1 MGATVSFRRN
11 PKFIHSKY
19 MTTEVPVNIFFKDE
33 TQIYKGWKVIKRPQ
47 AEKNSFYALSWW
59 VHGALIVLHV
69 GHK

>member
-1 MGATVSFRRN
+1 MGTTVSFRTN

-19 MTTEVPVNIFFKDE
+19 MTTEDPVNTFKGFFKDE

-59 VHGALIVLHV
+59 VHGALI
-69 GHK
+69 